1 MSNFSLDPQ
10 PLNLEE
16 LVAAAKE
23 SAAKEILEQ
32 TSQRDFEMAVW
43 KELDTQRNLIFDLAD
58 AVGLRQKGYT
68 NAWKEKSPKL

>member
-23 SAAKEILEQ
+23 SAAKELLARQ
-32 TSQRDFEMAVW
+32 DRQDFETAIW
-43 KELDTQRNLIFDLAD
+43 KALDEQRNLIFDLAE
-58 AVGLRQKGYT
+58 AVGMQRRGYT
-68 NAWKEKSPKL
+68 NSWEEKSPKL